1 MRVIITEMNL
11 EPLFRKR
18 KAIVIYSE
26 GLCNDC
32 DTDFDVV
39 DDKEGEFFEY
49 NDVKLAVDGLKSELI
64 SNSNGIWYTSY
75 LLQRIDKWFGDV
87 VKDD

>member
-11 EPLFRKR
+11 EPLSRKR
-18 KAIVIYSE
+18 KSIVIYSE

-49 NDVKLAVDGLKSELI
+49 NDVKLAVNGLKSELI
-64 SNSNGIWYTSY
+64 SNSNAIWYTSD

-87 VKDD
+87 IKDD